1 MDDIARD
8 GHIEGIGG
16 VGQGRDV
23 GLLDGDVRVRRE
35 LLTGLREHA
44 LGVVRGDQAG
54 AHLSNGD
61 ADRAGATRAFE
72 DTVVGADHARD
83 RLARAVISSSV
94 EGVFEE
100 VVERGNPIPEQC

>member
-44 LGVVRGDQAG
+44 LGVVRGDQVG
-54 AHLSNGD
+54 ADRGNGD
-61 ADRAGATRAFE
+61 ADRAGAARTFE
-72 DTVVGADHARD
+72 DTVIGADHARD
-83 RLARAVISSSV
+83 RLARAVINSSV
-94 EGVFEE
+94 ERVFEE
-100 VVERGNPIPEQC
+100 VVERCNPIPEQC